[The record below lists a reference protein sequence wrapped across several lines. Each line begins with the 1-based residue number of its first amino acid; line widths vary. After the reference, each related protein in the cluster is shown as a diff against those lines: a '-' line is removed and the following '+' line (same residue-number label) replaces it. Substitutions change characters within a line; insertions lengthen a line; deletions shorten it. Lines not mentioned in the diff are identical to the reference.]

1 MSAILQENPMTKVLA
16 LLVPLVLS
24 ASCFGQMPVK
34 PTLDQL
40 AEEALQNNLRLI
52 AERYNVPI
60 AEARIIQAR
69 LRPNPTL
76 LLQAQYLDAFGLGF
90 SLKNPAGPPEGDIGL
105 MMPIVRGGKRAAKME
120 TAQWAKTVS
129 ESDFLNVSRNLILDV
144 QLAFVDFLL
153 ARENVQL
160 LESSQIRME
169 QIVELNKSRV
179 VAGDVTPLEL
189 SRSRLAL
196 LQHRHSLFVARR
208 RFRQSQFR
216 LQILAGR
223 PSLSLDFDVA
233 GILRRDEPAPLPELQ
248 AMALQNRPDLESARR
263 EVNLAQAGLRLQK
276 AMAKPDWTTYS
287 WVNRQW
293 NIGIQNGTSLTFQWN
308 IPLAVSDRNQGEIMR
323 AEQEISQSEIRVR
336 ASEREIKNELAAAY
350 FNYQNALETVLLAEN
365 ETVKQAVDVRDEM
378 HTVYMQGQEP
388 LDVLLDVQKFDDDA
402 VLSMNDARAE
412 LARTLYVIDAMAGTG
427 RR

>member
-1 MSAILQENPMTKVLA
+1 MKRLSAWLLPLA
-16 LLVPLVLS
+16 L
-24 ASCFGQMPVK
+24 ASSGIAQVSDK

-40 AEEALQNNLRLI
+40 VAEALQNNLRLI
-52 AERYNVPI
+52 AERYNIPV
-60 AEARIIQAR
+60 AEARIVQAR

-76 LLQAQYLDAFGLGF
+76 LLQAQYLDAFGLDF

-105 MMPIVRGGKRAAKME
+105 LMPIVRGGKRAAKMG
-120 TAQWAKTVS
+120 TAQWSKTVT
-129 ESDFLNVSRNLILDV
+129 EADFLNASRNLILDV

-160 LESSQIRME
+160 LQSSQISIE
-169 QIVELNKSRV
+169 QIVEVNKNRV

-189 SRSRLAL
+189 ARSRLAL
-196 LQHRHSLFVARR
+196 LQHRNLLFVARR

-223 PSLSLDFDVA
+223 PNLSLDFDVT
-233 GILRRDEPAPLPELQ
+233 GSFRREEPVPLPGLQ
-248 AMALQNRPDLESARR
+248 ETALRNRPDLESARR
-263 EVNLAQAGLRLQK
+263 EVNRAQSGLRLQK

-293 NIGIQNGTSLTFQWN
+293 NIGIQNGMSLTFQWN

-323 AEQEISQSEIRVR
+323 AEQEISQSETRVR

-365 ETVKQAVDVRDEM
+365 EAVKQALDVREEM
-378 HTVYMQGQEP
+378 HTVYRQGQEP
-388 LDVLLDVQKFDDDA
+388 LDVLLDVQKFYDEA
-402 VLSMNDARAE
+402 VLSMNDSRAE
-412 LARTLYVIDAMAGTG
+412 LARAPYTLS
-427 RR
+427 RP